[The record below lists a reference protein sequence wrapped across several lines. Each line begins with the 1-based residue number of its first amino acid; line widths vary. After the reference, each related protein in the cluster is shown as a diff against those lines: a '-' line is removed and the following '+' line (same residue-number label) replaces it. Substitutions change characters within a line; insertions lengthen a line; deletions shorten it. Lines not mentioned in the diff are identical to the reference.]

1 MWQGKWQSAQD
12 SAIQVRRSNP
22 APATTLNKVC
32 SSGMKAAQIGA
43 MTIAQGLAHV
53 IVVGGTE
60 SMSNAPYY
68 LPQHRWGSKY
78 GNQELV
84 DGKAI

>member
-1 MWQGKWQSAQD
+1 
-12 SAIQVRRSNP
+12 
-22 APATTLNKVC
+22 
-32 SSGMKAAQIGA
+32 MKAAQIGA